1 MKVYSVHFETY
12 YEDGNYSSDDVL
24 FLSKN
29 DAETCLKRAVFGEAS
44 DYNYSDDEIE
54 ERLVQEDDEF
64 TFFTGGGDK
73 KFSGK
78 IVEREING
86 TDFSA
91 SYPAG
96 KYADMASDSLRYVET
111 WLEDIGKGLC
121 FRRGGLNAWRSING
135 ALDDLREAIRSV
147 NDICKE

>member
-29 DAETCLKRAVFGEAS
+29 DAETCLKRAVFDEAS
-44 DYNYSDDEIE
+44 DYNYSDDEIK
-54 ERLVQEDDEF
+54 ERLVQDDDEF
-64 TFFTGGGDK
+64 TFFTEGGDK

-78 IVEREING
+78 IVEREIYG

-91 SYPAG
+91 SCSAS
-96 KYADMASDSLRYVET
+96 KYVVMASDSLRYVEK
-111 WLEDIGKGLC
+111 WLEEVGKGC
-121 FRRGGLNAWRSING
+121 CCRKGGQDAWRSING
-135 ALDDLREAIRSV
+135 ALEDLREAIRSIG
-147 NDICKE
+147 DICKE

>member
-12 YEDGNYSSDDVL
+12 YEDGDYSSDDVL
-24 FLSKN
+24 FLSKK
-29 DAETCLKRAVFGEAS
+29 DAETCLKRAVFDEAS

-64 TFFTGGGDK
+64 TFFTEGGDK

-78 IVEREING
+78 IVKREING
-86 TDFSA
+86 TDFSE

-121 FRRGGLNAWRSING
+121 SRRGGQDAWRSING
-135 ALDDLREAIRSV
+135 ALEDLREAIRSV
-147 NDICKE
+147 NGICKE